1 MHHHPS
7 SVQNN
12 QTRFNGLEIG
22 QPPTAD
28 SGASAWTG
36 LCLPTIRLWRTRCAS
51 FAPAGAARVRGGA
64 PEVHHVGKRAQG
76 GSDFDLDRLM
86 ALCPPCH
93 AYTDAPYARGRLVIT
108 PIGPVRFTVEV
119 ARGISGRSARSRRPT
134 PRGSRFG
141 RNFSSP
147 AGPCEDHEP
156 GDRRPAGSARL
167 LPSCMIGGLR
177 SSAPSSGS

>member
-1 MHHHPS
+1 MHHPS

-28 SGASAWTG
+28 SGPRA
-36 LCLPTIRLWRTRCAS
+36 LPPDDPIVANAPRVLRTRGRCQG
-51 FAPAGAARVRGGA
+51 PRGAL
-64 PEVHHVGKRAQG
+64 EVHHVVKRAQG

-93 AYTDAPYARGRLVIT
+93 AYTHAPYARGRLVIT
-108 PIGPVRFTVEV
+108 PIGAVRFTVEV
-119 ARGISGRSARSRRPT
+119 ARGISGRSARSRRLT

-141 RNFSSP
+141 RSFSSP

-177 SSAPSSGS
+177 SSALSSGS